1 MKKLIEGIIAIVMV
15 LMIMPTT
22 SLSAVEKEV
31 LHFETAFN
39 DGAIITGERTYMGY
53 DGMKK
58 ELPDGWRYAS
68 EHKGNHNYS
77 DGAAIII
84 LEDEYEAAFDALGK
98 FPADFRLFT
107 YAAINTKGEILFEI
121 KAQDLRIFSDGLAAT
136 LIDGRWNYVD
146 KTGETVIVDVGAEYV
161 GPFEH
166 GVAGILSFDVAM
178 GAINKEGDVIIPCG
192 RYISTGSNGVVL
204 ALNETLEKYVFV
216 DKAGEKIIQEEFD
229 SAGNFREGLA
239 LVTQGELTYFINA
252 QGKTVFEMP
261 QGLYTETPEFS
272 DGVLLVSN
280 SDAEEAEGIIYS
292 YLDKTGK
299 VVLTLPKG
307 YLPGSFHEGLALV
320 HFMDNSSGYINKAGE
335 TLIRLPEDATNAG
348 RFNEGHAVYYTQ
360 DGSGNLMPHI
370 IKNPLRPFVDIDK
383 HWAMDDIIWMY
394 EKGYINGVTPYTFQP
409 GNNLSRAE
417 LVTLLYRM
425 DNSPSASSSS
435 FEDVAAGSYYA
446 SAVAWAQGNGI
457 VNGTSDTKFSPNLSV
472 TREQMATILMRYVDY
487 KGDSISSYLG
497 IDASSF
503 DDYNTVSGYAKEAM
517 DWSVKSGLIS
527 GKGDTKLDPKGVA
540 TRAETAAIL
549 HRFLELDV
557 A

>member
-1 MKKLIEGIIAIVMV
+1 MNKLIRGIIAIVMV
-15 LMIMPTT
+15 LLTMPTT
-22 SLSAVEKEV
+22 SLAAVSEEV
-31 LHFETAFN
+31 LRFETVFN
-39 DGAIITGERTYMGY
+39 GGIIITGERTYMGY
-53 DGMKK
+53 DGVKK
-58 ELPDGWRYAS
+58 ELPERWRYAS

-98 FPADFRLFT
+98 FPTDYRLFT
-107 YAAINTKGEILFEI
+107 YAAINTRGEILFEI
-121 KAQDLRIFSDGLAAT
+121 KAQDLRMFSDGLAAT

-146 KTGETVIVDVGAEYV
+146 KTGEIVIMDVGAEYV

-166 GVAGILSFDVAM
+166 GVAGILSFDVTM

-192 RYISTGSNGVVL
+192 RYISTGSNGVML
-204 ALNETLEKYVFV
+204 ALNETLEKYVFL
-216 DKAGEKIIQEEFD
+216 DKAGKKIIQEEFD
-229 SAGNFREGLA
+229 SAGNFSEGLA

-280 SDAEEAEGIIYS
+280 SDAEEAEGIRYS

-299 VVLTLPKG
+299 VVLSLPKG

-370 IKNPLRPFVDIDK
+370 MKNPLRPFADIDK

-425 DNSPSASSSS
+425 DNSPSASSSN

-446 SAVAWAQGNGI
+446 SAVAWAQKNGI
-457 VNGTSDTKFSPNLSV
+457 VNGTSDMKFSPNFSI
-472 TREQMATILMRYVDY
+472 TREQMAAILMRYVDY
-487 KGDSISSYLG
+487 KGDSISSASGL
-497 IDASSF
+497 DASSF
-503 DDYNTVSGYAKEAM
+503 YDYNTVSGYAKEAM
-517 DWSVKSGLIS
+517 DWAVKCGLIS
-527 GKGDTKLDPKGVA
+527 GKGDNKLDPKGGA

-549 HRFLELDV
+549 HRFLELD
-557 A
+557 AA